1 LFKQAKYL
9 KILSIALVVFYQYA
23 CNPTKK
29 LQDGEYLLHRNVVIN
44 KDTKVENSDIESYIK
59 QKPNRKILLAFKF
72 HLWLHNLVNEDKLKR
87 KRILYDS
94 KRAEKN
100 IKRKAKG
107 KKAKTKNRQLFGEWL
122 LNIGEPPVIFDSLL
136 TEKSSRQIKSLMNNK
151 GYFVSTVTDSVYFKR
166 RKRAKVYYTIKAS
179 APYTIKNVDYSIPDE
194 LVQYY
199 VFADSSNSLIKK
211 GANYDVDIMQKE
223 RERIASEL
231 NNNGYYF
238 FVKDY
243 VHYKVDTTLGNR
255 QVNITIGI
263 KNFSYKYS
271 DYSDS
276 IIETPHQRYYIN
288 NIYVVPDFSSKKKES
303 AANDTLLVE
312 DYLFLHQGKLRH
324 KTKVILNA
332 IFIRKGEL
340 YQQKNADESYQK
352 LSELRAFRS
361 INISFKKVR
370 GEYLDCFIQLTPVL
384 KQSFTIE
391 TEGTNTSGNL
401 GIAGSLVYQNRNVFK
416 GAEILE
422 LRLKGGIEAQ
432 RVNDQNSNQLNDL
445 TDFSNPAQQFNTVEI
460 IPEVNL
466 YIPRFL
472 VPFKIKESKRSNPK
486 TVFTSSYSFQR
497 RPDFTREI
505 TNLSFSYTWR
515 ETATKR
521 HSVSPLVVNLV
532 KVNLSNAFESNLFN
546 NIRDLYI
553 INSYSNHVST
563 STRYTFT
570 YNEQDIKKE
579 QNFKFFRL
587 NAESSGNI
595 LRGFYELA
603 NQLNPGTFSEDSLG
617 RFSLVKIP
625 FSQYLR
631 IDGDFRYYYNKNQIN
646 KVVFRIAA
654 GVGKPLKN
662 FTSLPFERS
671 FFSGGA
677 NGIRAWQSRSLGP
690 GSYSDN
696 GEFTFDQLGDGQLEA
711 NVEYRFKL
719 LKVVHGALFVDAGNV
734 WLQQPNAARPGGDF
748 KLDRFYKEIAIGS
761 GVGLRGDFS
770 FFVIRFDMGIKVR
783 DPQFA
788 ENKRWVINNLF
799 NDQWKE
805 DYRLSHSDRKYS
817 FLAFNIGIGYP
828 F

>member
-1 LFKQAKYL
+1 M
-9 KILSIALVVFYQYA
+9 FYQYA

-29 LQDGEYLLHRNVVIN
+29 LQDGEYLLYRNVVVN
-44 KDTKVENSDIESYIK
+44 KDTKVDNSDIESYIK
-59 QKPNRKILLAFKF
+59 QKPNRKILLVFRF
-72 HLWLHNLVNEDKLKR
+72 HLWLHNLVNENRLKQ
-87 KRILYDS
+87 KRILFDS

-107 KKAKTKNRQLFGEWL
+107 KKVKTKNRQLFGEWL
-122 LNIGEPPVIFDSLL
+122 LNIGEPPVIFDSVL

-151 GYFVSTVTDSVYFKR
+151 GYFVSTVSDSVYFKN

-179 APYTIKNVDYSIPDE
+179 APYTINNVEYSIPDA

-199 VFADSSNSLIKK
+199 AFADSSNCLLRK
-211 GANYDVDIMQKE
+211 GMNYDVDVMQKE
-223 RERIASEL
+223 RERIATEM

-243 VHYKVDTTLGNR
+243 VYYKVDTTIGSR
-255 QVNITIGI
+255 KVDITLGI
-263 KNFSYKYS
+263 KNYSYKYS

-276 IIETPHQRYYIN
+276 IVEVPHQRYYIN

-303 AANDTLLVE
+303 AGKDTMKVE
-312 DYLFLHQGKLRH
+312 DYLFLHEGKLKH

-361 INISFKKVR
+361 INISFKKVS
-370 GEYLDCFIQLTPVL
+370 GEYLDCYIQLTPVL

-401 GIAGSLVYQNRNVFK
+401 GISGSLVYQNRNVFK

-460 IPEVNL
+460 IPEMNL

-472 VPFKIKESKRSNPK
+472 VPFRVKASKRSNPK
-486 TVFTSSYSFQR
+486 TTFTSSYSFQR

-505 TNLSFSYTWR
+505 TNLSFGYTWR

-521 HSVSPLVVNLV
+521 HAISPLVVNLV
-532 KVNLSNAFESNLFN
+532 KVNLSSAFESNLFN

-603 NQLNPGTFSEDSLG
+603 NQMSPGTFNEDSLG

-631 IDGDFRYYYNKNQIN
+631 MDGDFRYYYNKNQIN

-654 GVGKPLKN
+654 GIGKPLKN
-662 FTSLPFERS
+662 FKSLPFERS

-696 GEFTFDQLGDGQLEA
+696 GEFTFDQLGDAQIEM
-711 NVEYRFKL
+711 NIEYRFKL
-719 LKVVHGALFVDAGNV
+719 LKVIHGALFVDAGNV
-734 WLQQPNAARPGGDF
+734 WLKEPNAARPGGEF

-770 FFVIRFDMGIKVR
+770 FFVIRFDLGIKVR

-799 NDQWKE
+799 NNQWKE
-805 DYRLSHSDRKYS
+805 DYRLSHTDRKYS